1 MAHLFFLVR
10 LQYGDLLSQ
19 LAGKRHEEEPAKR
32 SDPCTIRRRRLP
44 WLVTKRLADEWRECQ
59 QRLTALERQYAAAMT
74 SYCSGEGPPPAD
86 EMKKQIIRM
95 REEAKRLLDAAL
107 QEIDR
112 RMHEQDR
119 KLDGY

>member
-1 MAHLFFLVR
+1 M
-10 LQYGDLLSQ
+10 
-19 LAGKRHEEEPAKR
+19 
-32 SDPCTIRRRRLP
+32 
-44 WLVTKRLADEWRECQ
+44 TKRLADEWRECQ

-74 SYCSGEGPPPAD
+74 SYCRGEGPPPAD
-86 EMKKQIIRM
+86 EMKKQIIGM
-95 REEAKRLLDAAL
+95 REEAKRLLDGAL